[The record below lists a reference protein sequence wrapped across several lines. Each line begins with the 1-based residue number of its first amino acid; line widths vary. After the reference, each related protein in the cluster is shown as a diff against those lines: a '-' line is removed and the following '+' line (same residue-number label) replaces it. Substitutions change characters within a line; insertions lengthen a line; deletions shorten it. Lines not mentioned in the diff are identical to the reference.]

1 MNNQEKTSFWK
12 KMAVIGPAAILVSSS
27 MGPGTIASCIMG
39 GSHLG
44 YKILWMVAASGFLG
58 AVVSLVGGRV
68 YAVTGKAGFEI
79 VRDYT
84 HKYFAYPFFAWMI
97 FAVYY
102 VIAIEGNL
110 LAHTTSLIVPQIKP
124 YIETIAIPV
133 IVVIIALIFTFGF
146 KRVVF
151 LCAIMTFFMAI
162 LFLINIFSVDVSWS
176 GMAKGLIPAVPL
188 DKTGL
193 MAFGGILGGSA
204 GGVVAVGYSYL
215 VKNKGWNRPEF
226 IKRMTLDQVFF
237 YGILFGIFSIG
248 IYVSGAAVLYTRGI
262 EVTSAI
268 DAAKALE
275 PLVGPFSKWIFLVGL
290 FMSIFTTI
298 GALAIMLCYFLA
310 DMVGI
315 PPDLDDTR
323 FKLILFIS
331 ILVAILGPFLSGLP
345 AMQYMVYAMVILL
358 LAGPLIIGIYLYV
371 ANSKQIMGNYTNS
384 WVFNLILFIALV
396 LNCIGGVA
404 AFIK

>member
-1 MNNQEKTSFWK
+1 M
-12 KMAVIGPAAILVSSS
+12 
-27 MGPGTIASCIMG
+27 
-39 GSHLG
+39 
-44 YKILWMVAASGFLG
+44 
-58 AVVSLVGGRV
+58 
-68 YAVTGKAGFEI
+68 
-79 VRDYT
+79 
-84 HKYFAYPFFAWMI
+84 
-97 FAVYY
+97 
-102 VIAIEGNL
+102 
-110 LAHTTSLIVPQIKP
+110 
-124 YIETIAIPV
+124 
-133 IVVIIALIFTFGF
+133 
-146 KRVVF
+146 
-151 LCAIMTFFMAI
+151 
-162 LFLINIFSVDVSWS
+162 
-176 GMAKGLIPAVPL
+176 
-188 DKTGL
+188 
-193 MAFGGILGGSA
+193 
-204 GGVVAVGYSYL
+204 
-215 VKNKGWNRPEF
+215 
-226 IKRMTLDQVFF
+226 
-237 YGILFGIFSIG
+237 
-248 IYVSGAAVLYTRGI
+248 LYTRGI

-298 GALAIMLCYFLA
+298 GALATMLCYFLA

-315 PPDLDDTR
+315 SPDLDDTR

-371 ANSKQIMGNYTNS
+371 ANSNQIMGNYTNS